1 MNSRA
6 CTYVRADLV
15 LVTQRP
21 IAMVQSYVRSEMVY
35 VLKVARFGPKLAV
48 PSFLGKPWSNI
59 RVESKNLQYR
69 RNGTGNRQRFRST
82 SLHVLNK
89 KYRAHI

>member
-1 MNSRA
+1 M
-6 CTYVRADLV
+6 

-48 PSFLGKPWSNI
+48 PSFLGKPWSNT

-69 RNGTGNRQRFRST
+69 RNGTGNRQSFRNT
-82 SLHVLNK
+82 SLHAQQKVP
-89 KYRAHI
+89 RA